1 MQAAVVLSCFV
12 LCQLVAASPFE
23 DIFPNEANTL
33 EKHPS
38 LGELFKRLSG
48 HGERWKR
55 DVNSGETSDTVC
67 YVDEEAEKIKEMLRY
82 LDKNRNQLSKVLEDS
97 SCGSDQEETSDRSL
111 HPQKR
116 WIELQ
121 SALLQLLSP
130 EEPSRQNPK
139 PLLADFAKVLLSGDL
154 YADPPYASLRL
165 PADSGSREECYI
177 DYAGFVEPIT
187 DRIMAGVLD
196 GLCKNISIFDFLPD
210 GLERLLCEK
219 YTEEEAD
226 ALRNTSMPDWGGRSR
241 YFFRIVNCLFNFMQF
256 PAVGYNFLD

>member
-1 MQAAVVLSCFV
+1 MTVISNTMQAAVVLSCVV
-12 LCQLVAASPFE
+12 LCQLVAASPLE

-55 DVNSGETSDTVC
+55 DVDAGDTSDTVC

-130 EEPSRQNPK
+130 EEPSSKDPE
-139 PLLADFAKVLLSGDL
+139 PLLADFAKVLLSPDL

-196 GLCKNISIFDFLPD
+196 GLCKNISISENLPAK
-210 GLERLLCEK
+210 LLCEK
-219 YTEEEAD
+219 YTEEKAD

-241 YFFRIVNCLFNFMQF
+241 YFFPNSKLFI
-256 PAVGYNFLD
+256 